1 MHRASVIVSDRMTED
16 EIGSRGGR
24 PHHHHRGGDRGAKNG
39 GGGPVR
45 THHRVTSVAV
55 WETPSSGGSPSSVKL
70 FTGSHDGKWRLYNII
85 PPPSTN
91 SPNGGGGATLIGEFE
106 HRVGG
111 PVECVHVASPFFFA
125 GFEACPIVAPDARAG
140 MVHGWNL
147 DRSADPPLELWM
159 SGSAR
164 YAGSG
169 KIKRVCTREDGRL
182 WSGGHDGVIREWTY
196 APQLAGMGGFALVRG
211 MGGHLGAVTGLALS
225 KGTGVLWSGGMDGT
239 VRLWN
244 VETGEPAHAIPAIG
258 KGAARGGGGN
268 NGIGGPS
275 SSSFSSSSSSSSS
288 SSAASAP
295 IAAPA
300 GAGHSGPVTGLL
312 PFELPGGDDASS
324 GGGGPSSSSS
334 PPSSFVF
341 TSSLDETVK
350 VWNATNGE
358 CVASERH
365 GQGVTSIALS
375 SDLRGNPLLLCGLY
389 YGDIM
394 IRGTVSN
401 PPLCLLLKIS
411 HNFLGV
417 GHEIGP
423 VNDIQPGPGNTF
435 YAVAD
440 DGKLTAWQITGDFGL

>member
-1 MHRASVIVSDRMTED
+1 MEAEGGGGGGGGAGGPPSSSSSSSSSQPRLQLCKNYASTGNCHHGDRCHFSHVVMHRASVIVSDRMTED

-169 KIKRVCTREDGRL
+169 KIRCVCTREDGRL

-275 SSSFSSSSSSSSS
+275 SSSSSS
-288 SSAASAP
+288 
-295 IAAPA
+295 
-300 GAGHSGPVTGLL
+300 
-312 PFELPGGDDASS
+312 
-324 GGGGPSSSSS
+324 
-334 PPSSFVF
+334 SSFVF

-440 DGKLTAWQITGDFGL
+440 DGKLTAWQITGDFGI